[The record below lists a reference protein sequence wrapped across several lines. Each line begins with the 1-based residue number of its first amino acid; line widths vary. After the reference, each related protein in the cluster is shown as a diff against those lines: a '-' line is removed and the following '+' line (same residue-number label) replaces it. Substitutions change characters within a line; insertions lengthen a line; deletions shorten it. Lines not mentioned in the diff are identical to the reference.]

1 MAARRT
7 ALPLAVMLALT
18 TAAGP
23 GQAAEVH
30 VAVAA
35 NFTAAAREVAAAFEQ
50 ETGDTAVLSF
60 GSTGQLFTQIV
71 HGAPFDVFLAAD
83 QARPERAVAEG
94 YAVGESRFT
103 YATGRI
109 ALYSIDP
116 DLVTGE
122 PTLADA
128 SFDKIA
134 LANPETAP
142 YGAAAIE
149 TMRALG
155 VHDTLAPR
163 IVRGSNIAQA
173 YQFVATGSA
182 ELGFVALSQIATV
195 AGGSRWVVPQHL
207 YAPISQDAVI
217 LATAS
222 DNGTARHF
230 MTFLEGPKARAIIAR
245 YGYGLAE

>member
-7 ALPLAVMLALT
+7 ALPLAVMLALA

-23 GQAAEVH
+23 GQAAEVY

-122 PTLADA
+122 STLADA
-128 SFDKIA
+128 NFDKIA
-134 LANPETAP
+134 IANPETAP